1 MVMFGHDLSLRGVF
15 RGLPMEPLDATAV
28 DAGVEELLESGFPV
42 EPLDATAVDAGRDCD
57 ATIAKLKR
65 EVRVLG
71 NAKAA
76 NEMFRLRASAAIG
89 HIDAGR
95 LEQAKA
101 LLDADLDPAP
111 RA

>member
-1 MVMFGHDLSLRGVF
+1 MCQVR
-15 RGLPMEPLDATAV
+15 DAA
-28 DAGVEELLESGFPV
+28 
-42 EPLDATAVDAGRDCD
+42 
-57 ATIAKLKR
+57 IAKLKR
-65 EVRVLG
+65 ENKVLG

-76 NEMFRLRASAAIG
+76 NEMFRLRANAAIG

-95 LEQAKA
+95 PEQAKA

>member
-1 MVMFGHDLSLRGVF
+1 MSRAAEPAPRRRLTKADLKKAEKAWAAKTAAATKKAAEAHARALRG
-15 RGLPMEPLDATAV
+15 R
-28 DAGVEELLESGFPV
+28 
-42 EPLDATAVDAGRDCD
+42 D
-57 ATIAKLKR
+57 ATIAKLER
-65 EVRVLG
+65 EARVLG

-76 NEMFRLRASAAIG
+76 NEMFRLRANAAIG

-95 LEQAKA
+95 LERARA